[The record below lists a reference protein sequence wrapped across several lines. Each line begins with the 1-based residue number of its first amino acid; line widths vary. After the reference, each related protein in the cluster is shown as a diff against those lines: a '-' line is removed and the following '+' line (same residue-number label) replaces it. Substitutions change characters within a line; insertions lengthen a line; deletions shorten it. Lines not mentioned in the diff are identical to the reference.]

1 MSVTW
6 NGVKMC
12 SQRGQAAKTGNADLV
27 SLDLKIARRTPE
39 TIEEDAEQAEHVK
52 LT

>member
-1 MSVTW
+1 MQILWASTW
-6 NGVKMC
+6 KL
-12 SQRGQAAKTGNADLV
+12 QED
-27 SLDLKIARRTPE
+27 TPE